1 MTHKRAEYRLFP
13 EAIPIT
19 RHGAGY
25 SILTCAHSPISHFRA
40 LFSAFQGLL
49 DFPSGKWKHP
59 ERRQNPKQPPPP
71 PNPRGVKGYEEIRC
85 YWIWIGTP
93 YKFFLGNLP
102 YFISMYRHGDL
113 CLSFRWAYSLAHTKE
128 MFLIW
133 IDEYDGAEILSCYSL
148 FHQEL
153 MIICTPTDT
162 LPEFWSE
169 TDPPLQE
176 INPDLD

>member
-1 MTHKRAEYRLFP
+1 M
-13 EAIPIT
+13 
-19 RHGAGY
+19 
-25 SILTCAHSPISHFRA
+25 S
-40 LFSAFQGLL
+40 L
-49 DFPSGKWKHP
+49 DMDRYTLQFF
-59 ERRQNPKQPPPP
+59 
-71 PNPRGVKGYEEIRC
+71 
-85 YWIWIGTP
+85 
-93 YKFFLGNLP
+93 FFLGTFPILFLCIVTVIYAFLLGELTPLP
-102 YFISMYRHGDL
+102 
-113 CLSFRWAYSLAHTKE
+113 HTKE

-176 INPDLD
+176 INPELD